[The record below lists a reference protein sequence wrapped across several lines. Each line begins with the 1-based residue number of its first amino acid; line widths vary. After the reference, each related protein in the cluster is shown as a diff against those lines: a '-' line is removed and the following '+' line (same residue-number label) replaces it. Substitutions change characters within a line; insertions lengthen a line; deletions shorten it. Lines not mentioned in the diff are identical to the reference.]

1 MQNEIDKIYNGFI
14 EIEESIQALAITTE
28 ILKGHFDR
36 DTEKEV
42 HHIMLTI
49 HQNIE
54 QIGFK
59 MQAAMSEF
67 DEFLVK
73 K

>member
-36 DTEKEV
+36 DTDREV

-49 HQNIE
+49 HENIE
-54 QIGFK
+54 QIGSK
-59 MQAAMSEF
+59 MQKVLSEF
-67 DEFLVK
+67 DEYLVK